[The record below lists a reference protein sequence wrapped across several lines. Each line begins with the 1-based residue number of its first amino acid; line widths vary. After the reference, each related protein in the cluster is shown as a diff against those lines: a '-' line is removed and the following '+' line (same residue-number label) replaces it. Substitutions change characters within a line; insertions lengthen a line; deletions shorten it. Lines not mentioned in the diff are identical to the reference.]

1 MTTATQSLL
10 ISANDPRLTQLLHD
24 WHEAGRASFE
34 RSAPN
39 LTYDTYAPKRA
50 IQRQKYI
57 LLDDGTSGAFILDR
71 TSGLIMRLKSKY
83 GVPNA
88 KKPCGIIGE
97 VTGAQLASWRWW

>member
-1 MTTATQSLL
+1 MTTSVQSLL
-10 ISANDPRLTQLLHD
+10 IHADDVRITQLLHD

-57 LLDDGTSGAFILDR
+57 LLDEGTSGAFILDR
-71 TSGLIMRLKSKY
+71 TSGLIVRLKSKY
-83 GVPNA
+83 GVPNPQ
-88 KKPCGIIGE
+88 KPCGQLGV
-97 VTGAQLASWRWW
+97 VTGEQLARWRWW